1 MPRLL
6 PGFLY
11 RYHLKLT
18 VRVYSPVQAA
28 ERAIGDCMRGKKTA
42 RSGSAAATKTKL
54 SGGGKVYDPDAPL
67 TAKDYW
73 QMGTTLLIAL
83 LLGRYVLYPLLE
95 WYRDSRSSHLGTGS
109 CAS

>member
-1 MPRLL
+1 M
-6 PGFLY
+6 
-11 RYHLKLT
+11 
-18 VRVYSPVQAA
+18 QAA

-67 TAKDYW
+67 TAKDFW

-83 LLGRYVLYPLLE
+83 LLGRYVLFPLLE

>member
-1 MPRLL
+1 MNDSP
-6 PGFLY
+6 
-11 RYHLKLT
+11 LT

-28 ERAIGDCMRGKKTA
+28 ERATRDCMRAKKTA
-42 RSGSAAATKTKL
+42 RSASATATKTKL

-83 LLGRYVLYPLLE
+83 LLGRYVLFPLLA
-95 WYRDSRSSHLGTGS
+95 SRSSHLGTGS

>member
-1 MPRLL
+1 M
-6 PGFLY
+6 
-11 RYHLKLT
+11 
-18 VRVYSPVQAA
+18 QACK
-28 ERAIGDCMRGKKTA
+28 RAIGDYMRGKKTA
-42 RSGSAAATKTKL
+42 RSGSAAATETKL

-95 WYRDSRSSHLGTGS
+95 WYRDARSSHLGTGS

>member
-1 MPRLL
+1 MYFYFLNHSVVRSASTPPCRLQ
-6 PGFLY
+6 
-11 RYHLKLT
+11 T
-18 VRVYSPVQAA
+18 SC
-28 ERAIGDCMRGKKTA
+28 RAGDAGDCMRGKKTA

-83 LLGRYVLYPLLE
+83 LLGRYVLYPLLV

>member
-1 MPRLL
+1 MRTYGPCLL
-6 PGFLY
+6 PCAGLQ
-11 RYHLKLT
+11 
-18 VRVYSPVQAA
+18 SG
-28 ERAIGDCMRGKKTA
+28 RATRDCMRAKKTA
-42 RSGSAAATKTKL
+42 RSASATATKTKL

-83 LLGRYVLYPLLE
+83 LLGRYVLFPLLA
-95 WYRDSRSSHLGTGS
+95 SRSSHLGTGS

>member
-1 MPRLL
+1 MHVYLFI
-6 PGFLY
+6 FLFFGSLVL
-11 RYHLKLT
+11 RSAST
-18 VRVYSPVQAA
+18 SPVQAA

-83 LLGRYVLYPLLE
+83 LLGRYVLYPLLV

>member
-1 MPRLL
+1 MNDSP
-6 PGFLY
+6 
-11 RYHLKLT
+11 LT

-28 ERAIGDCMRGKKTA
+28 ERGRRAKRDCMRAKKTA
-42 RSGSAAATKTKL
+42 RSASATATKTKL

-83 LLGRYVLYPLLE
+83 LLGRYVLFPLLA
-95 WYRDSRSSHLGTGS
+95 SRSSHLGTGS